1 MLLDEKIESLQ
12 NETKTKIT
20 YEKVAEIL
28 GLGSKQAAY
37 NRVTRKQPLKKWEE
51 NALDSAFLNKN
62 TLSNDIKQVTIPY
75 YPDVVFSAGYGV
87 EIYDDGAKEYITLDE
102 RLFRTDRGT
111 KINPKNC
118 ELLTIS
124 GNSMSPKWEDGD
136 RFILDKSATS
146 FVDGQTFA
154 FKLNGECY
162 IKEICLLG
170 KRAKAIPLNKNYD
183 EFYIEPEDELQIFGR
198 VVPKVRL

>member
-37 NRVTRKQPLKKWEE
+37 NRVTRKQHLKKWEE
-51 NALDSAFLNKN
+51 NALESAFLSKN
-62 TLSNDIKQVTIPY
+62 TLPEDILQVTIPY
-75 YPDVVFSAGYGV
+75 YPDVVFSAGYGI
-87 EIYDDGAKEYITLDE
+87 EIYEDGEKQTITLDE

-111 KINPKNC
+111 KINPKFC
-118 ELLTIS
+118 ELLTVS

-146 FVDGQTFA
+146 FIDGQTFA

-170 KRAKAIPLNKNYD
+170 KRAKAIPLNKSYD